1 MLRLA
6 EKDWIHPM
14 EWELDR
20 VCHRISSDQIFTI
33 IMKASTVGLPR
44 RLVWCGKESRIYS
57 CWFGACPCVHHA
69 LLIILACFTL
79 FLNLLVCILGP
90 PGIVP
95 WACLFLDLHSQSLL
109 WQFVRVQTS
118 NTKDFINCI
127 PRDLASLQF
136 PLKNACSICP
146 RRFSVFPLAHFY
158 SSSSYTNLETCTFF
172 FFFEFGICLQPC
184 HPNLYQNIE
193 HSHYPR
199 KSLHAHFQSV
209 SLPFKGNCFAFYLYG
224 LVLHVL
230 ELLLLSLVSMG
241 CILVIWIRSSSL
253 FIAQ

>member
-172 FFFEFGICLQPC
+172 FFLS
-184 HPNLYQNIE
+184 LAYVY
-193 HSHYPR
+193 SHVIQTSIKILSILITLERAFMPI
-199 KSLHAHFQSV
+199 SSQS
-209 SLPFKGNCFAFYLYG
+209 PFPSKAT
-224 LVLHVL
+224 V
-230 ELLLLSLVSMG
+230 LLSIFMD
-241 CILVIWIRSSSL
+241 
-253 FIAQ
+253 